1 MSGQPLIDAFE
12 FAAAGT
18 LQRGVLAWRLLPRL
32 GSSVRPEG
40 DGLRYVVTGQR
51 DSLGRSWL
59 KFEASGCLGLVCQ
72 RCLEPMSLP
81 WNAAWAL
88 ELARTQ
94 AEVDAAPDDPEV
106 PDRILADVP
115 LRVAALVEDEVL
127 LSVPFAPRH
136 EDCNA
141 QGPAQLAEGKRA
153 APFDGLRT
161 MIEAARPAARRRA
174 RK

>member
-1 MSGQPLIDAFE
+1 MPGQPLIDAFE

-18 LQRGVLAWRLLPRL
+18 LQRSVLAWRELPRL

-40 DGLRYVVTGQR
+40 EGLHYVMSGRR
-51 DSLGRSWL
+51 DALGRSWL
-59 KFEASGCLGLVCQ
+59 QFEASGCFGFVCQ
-72 RCLEPMSLP
+72 RCLEPMSQT
-81 WNAAWAL
+81 WRAAWDL
-88 ELARTQ
+88 ELARNQ
-94 AEVDAAPDDPEV
+94 AEVDAAPDDPEL

-115 LRVAALVEDEVL
+115 LRVAELVEDEAL

-136 EDCNA
+136 EDCSV
-141 QGPAQLAEGKRA
+141 QGLTPQAGEKRV

-161 MIEAARPAARRRA
+161 MIEATRPGARRRA